1 MNVLHKEYTV
11 EDGGS
16 HIKILVVEDDELSQ
30 RMMRIILAKDGYDV
44 HVASGGMDA
53 LHAVEEQHFD
63 IILMDLQMP
72 HMDGIETSRRIRK
85 FAGKDNYPY
94 IVALTASYLPE
105 KGRELFESGIDNY
118 LAKPFDIQQ
127 LHRIIHYGMGHRA
140 KESVVDSSA
149 NTSGAEPTNQPV
161 FDPVAGIKMVGGD
174 EGLYRDLLADFAR
187 RLPEKIGKFW
197 MYLEERDINGLSRA
211 AHTLKGV
218 SLNLGALQLYEYA
231 GKLENCTGE
240 RYTASAILEGD
251 IRALGA
257 AAARFLLKASEFLSI

>member
-1 MNVLHKEYTV
+1 MHKEYTR
-11 EDGGS
+11 EEGGS

-30 RMMRIILAKDGYDV
+30 RMMRIILAKEGYEV
-44 HVASGGMDA
+44 YIASGGMDA
-53 LHAVEEQHFD
+53 LRAVGEQHFD

-72 HMDGIETSRRIRK
+72 HMDGVETSRRIRE

-127 LHRIIHYGMGHRA
+127 LHRIIHYGMGHRN
-140 KESVVDSSA
+140 EEGVVDPSA
-149 NTSGAEPTNQPV
+149 NKIDAEPANQPV

-174 EGLYRDLLADFAR
+174 EELYRDLLADFAR
-187 RLPEKIGKFW
+187 RLPEKIRKFLV
-197 MYLEERDINGLSRA
+197 YLEERDINGLSRA

-240 RYTASAILEGD
+240 RYTASAMLEGD